1 MLLVASVNKTR
12 EDEIDNDTVFIFVI
26 NLRNETECYRSK
38 RERNCSFRENVNTYL
53 QNKKTYLMVPSSHG
67 HFHFNFACK
76 DGRVTPSNMQMLL
89 SIVFKPC
96 HYKLLKRAP
105 S

>member
-67 HFHFNFACK
+67 HFHFHFACK
-76 DGRVTPSNMQMLL
+76 DGRVTPATCKCYCRLFL
-89 SIVFKPC
+89 SPAITN
-96 HYKLLKRAP
+96 Y
-105 S
+105 

>member
-38 RERNCSFRENVNTYL
+38 RERNCSFRENVNTCL
-53 QNKKTYLMVPSSHG
+53 QNKKTYLMVPLSHG
-67 HFHFNFACK
+67 HFHPILILHAKMVELPQQHANATVDCF
-76 DGRVTPSNMQMLL
+76 
-89 SIVFKPC
+89 
-96 HYKLLKRAP
+96 
-105 S
+105 